1 MIEDKNTVVGSILE
15 SLDNLKNSKENKKD
29 DYSGTKFGSSS
40 VTNISLDYDEAI
52 DEGLVDTSVEGI
64 ENFTRAKNERER
76 IELEKTKDALKNI
89 EEIKNSREQEKIDE
103 VIQDLRKT
111 DLEKIAKEV
120 LNEVDYKT
128 LKELKRGKE
137 ELLDNFPTNESS
149 IKHKAKTITDKDRAW
164 YEWEEVLGDY
174 LTAGALNTVAMFTP
188 TTSGLSKENADKL
201 NDYNARIDVL
211 QNKAIEEDQRRLHE
225 IQEGLASDYLSAKKE
240 AGRYSVPTGMNT
252 YGTIVGKSDFLK
264 HKAFLVNEQL
274 IDDMNIKL
282 NDGDFWSLNMGRKFN
297 PHHFGLG
304 ISELVDD
311 LTVYMPL
318 LYKANKGEE
327 ELSDGEKSL
336 MESLT
341 RKSGYEQSGELSP
354 NGYITKATTGFVDS
368 FVFMSQMI
376 FTRGLGAGTS
386 IAKAILNQS
395 VKQGIKKGV
404 GKVAAQLGKSIVQ
417 TAAMPGTYS
426 AIMDKY
432 TGVIEKGVDEK
443 GKDVFYMRE
452 SLYKKYKDDLM
463 VWKKAD
469 VIKRKELLNLNSEGK
484 LTKTQIKELEDLNY
498 KLGHSAENPNFAMS
512 YDEIL
517 SAVKPKS
524 FLKSV
529 GQGYAQNFNEV
540 ISELY
545 GGKIIGKMLPKLKN
559 PFFKSKIDQLS
570 SNNKVSRLN
579 NFANK
584 SKPIRDLAG
593 IGGIKEEYFEEL
605 FVAPLNAISE
615 GSMQEIEMLLD
626 PNYHLEILGQVAV
639 TGGIMRAAGVPI
651 SALMNGRGNVSAKT
665 LKEEAA
671 KREAEAEAIG
681 RLSIEDEERIEGL
694 NELSDFIDLS
704 ANNSTIRTG
713 DFNTRIRQLTNERKF
728 DQADQLLGKL
738 FDQLSFKAITTG
750 TSVEYREQL
759 DKLLKNEG
767 GVELQPAFIAAIENS
782 KKELTK
788 LEKVRE
794 ENIDHPELNK
804 ILEATQASMRAD
816 KVVKKADKTLQ
827 DNADNVRKAIDAK
840 VKGTEFEGIIYD
852 PTKILGGLDEIEN
865 EEESEKYKRF
875 LSFIQEEADFR
886 VTGSIVAESIK
897 SAAFNTKSKVE
908 ELKNNTLSKEEET
921 AQNKTYVQEY
931 LKELQKLEVERI
943 ENNEE
948 NTDASFNAILNKVN
962 GKLTNIPNDLKTKL
976 GLKLKIT
983 RQKKIKD
990 EQIKQQEAANKILAA
1005 EKALRD
1011 QEEGVQ
1017 SLKDNRTQDEKDAE
1031 NLIDAFSNTGNQPTG
1046 NRSLIVDAD
1055 TDEALPVGDSSQAD
1069 KNARKNSIF
1078 SLYNLFEKLNGRV
1091 PTFKEM
1097 VQKFY
1102 DKDRANA
1109 ERVFLGI
1116 REAWEANE
1124 YKGVEYDKIY
1134 EEFFPD
1140 ILELENT
1147 AFDAFNF
1154 TFGAE
1159 VKEPTREE
1167 TNEKAEQEIKK
1178 IEEEASETESFDEN
1192 GLPVKSIATNRT
1204 SSPATRLGFL
1214 ALNYEEKIEDGIF
1227 KKLVKGGK
1235 LRISKVLNYFDL
1247 INPNKNNVGDR
1258 LGIEVSTE
1266 VDWDQIRVLNDSPNN
1281 PYSRNSK
1288 GKTLTIFFSDWLKK
1302 KEETW
1307 DSVRKDTDPV
1317 NFRDSQEFKN
1327 KVPMF
1332 TIGLEDGSRKAF
1344 IHETAWYNPFN
1355 VLVSYSQEVG
1365 AGNAGVDTEN
1375 VTESQKDAIEEGK
1388 INHQNLRN
1396 RIIENEKTSPGTSQ
1410 VEILEKHEGPFD
1422 VIPLSEPLIK
1432 VQESNPDS
1440 MIGLQL
1446 GTNTSLNIS
1455 SSAMFT
1461 NQRNEDGSKRVIVN
1475 EEELKKDGHK
1485 TWMISHIDTIK
1496 DKDGTVTKRY
1506 RAFRTHNL
1514 NDEGKQGVKSESLNT
1529 VRFAYAVYAIL
1540 NKGNS
1545 TMANAM
1551 YDSHVKD
1558 TEYDLTLEQAKE
1570 YAKKVLELTKVF
1582 NIEDFNSFTDFS
1594 RIYLNSKKDHA
1605 DHLKRVREAKEDPK
1619 KKYDKRSA
1627 PYQAE
1632 NLFNSNSTDFWA
1644 NTAKE
1649 ELDKT
1654 DRPVVK
1660 ITKEGGVEKKSDNY
1674 VAYLKDIL
1682 TVNVKSHNVGTN
1694 EDPVYATSLQPSIV
1708 YDLIAEKAPVPKVK
1722 EQAVKDAKEQ
1732 VESLEK
1738 KIEETTKSVVTST
1751 KENEESEIEAKKAD
1765 IERRRQE
1772 EILNRKGNTIIQ
1784 SEVERKFIDKRN
1796 SDNTQ
1801 EKLTEGLWYTNGS
1814 VNPNKRWIDK
1824 DDAIFQELIDLGVEP
1839 DSRGVIDST
1848 AINKSLSENESKIRK
1863 KVNEEIKQEGLKRV
1877 TDEFRKQD
1885 DKQKFKEIN
1894 AKYDAELAA
1903 LESNNVDNQS
1913 QVEDVNRR
1921 RQEELENRAKDI
1933 PVKYEQFKDIN
1944 GNDITKVTYKDGSSD
1959 AFFTD
1964 SGTEASKDGNLEGL
1978 IEANQNPYKTETAKE
1993 RGKGKLENKINAKYD
2008 AELAAL
2014 DSKESTTEIVKKAEE
2029 TVNDL
2034 NAWLEGQGFSVT
2046 TEDDLFTDQDIINM
2060 SDTSQ
2065 MKDMF
2070 KTVEGL
2076 TYDQETG
2083 VVDYIYRLFLQDVI
2097 LKTTGSFQSLK
2108 NNKKNDVIAVMDSK
2122 KEIITKYL
2130 KTLKEVDA
2138 KLKAEG
2144 KQPNTKITV
2153 GILNLTKSLVTIN
2166 SIGNNW
2172 EVLADKALA
2181 ILEKKHDTKNRE
2193 DEDNKI
2199 DDTLYIKD
2207 NNKTSFEEISKL
2219 KASKELRRMF
2229 ENIKQ
2234 LDSDG
2239 NVVTGFLGF
2248 EKRMNSDDV
2257 YNTLAQILM
2266 SGFGVTSNYK
2276 DVKDKLKTHQETS
2289 PWITELLKELDGGSQ
2304 QLRNQ
2309 FIYNIVRHGMTMKF
2323 GMVSNDQDGLNYK
2336 VFDTN
2341 ANEIKKIILNNWAI
2355 NFRSSKLLDSE
2366 NKIDK
2371 NKAKN
2376 LLLKLENLGEDLS
2389 KVDLELVKDWISNFG
2404 IELSDGVWKDLK
2416 NNKVTNN
2423 SRPMPFNSFLHE
2435 KNGLIL
2441 NLKKYLEYIQNVE
2454 DTHIEADKFNHPFS
2468 DISGVLKVLANAE
2481 AKHHMAFISTSFRD
2495 NKKNISGLIAP
2506 SYSTDRVSELKRA
2519 MLQRLKIDDISGMT
2533 TSDIINHLRNT
2544 SFSKHSIILDALEKD
2559 LTFAGKFGVS
2569 HVGLTALKEL
2579 GKKASEFAG
2588 VTDLNSLDY
2597 DVLALIGFQDTQQE
2611 TVEFDDD
2618 VTGITKRVARMFLP
2632 TMSDKSQ
2639 MLQLTGIAYNFFK
2652 DFKKSFSGEIEDKEY
2667 KLSAQVRE
2675 LLYKQIILPELTR
2688 IVDYT
2693 SKGIGNKVNIKDYDK
2708 GARRFNLLPSLNNV
2722 VGKEN
2727 DIAIRNY
2734 FGGISTEDINLKE
2747 VERIYKESLTDAL
2760 EKNIHN
2766 QVGKQMEEWKGSVA
2780 VYNDQGKVVS
2790 LKFDSKYLKQLD
2802 GDLDSKFKAATYDFI
2817 MNNMLSYNEMFKV
2830 LAGDPAQYSKDAAFK
2845 IGDETYDPSEL
2856 DATLEDVVSKRVGVN
2871 IGKRLALLIA
2881 PGLRIANA
2889 HGEKYQQIFLD
2900 DQVGMAENMEYMIT
2914 ARYGAKVYNK
2924 LQKKLVAL
2932 GNAKGLKRKLILLEI
2947 KATKS
2952 IPLLMP
2958 FLDIESTDAQEYTTL
2973 DEHIHILINQG
2984 RLDDEKVEQVQKL
2997 LALQRKLKNP
3007 QYYLSKEEVDLVL
3020 QPIKPVY
3027 TGQSYE
3033 PENGLMRTIY
3043 IKSSS
3048 FPLIPQ
3054 LTKGT
3059 NLDPLRVKMESLG
3072 SHVRASYQSAN
3083 KVGAVKTPI
3092 DPFSKKGLDSI
3103 KLGVN
3108 MLILD
3113 RANFR
3118 IQQDIPTKNSN
3129 IVSMGTQ
3136 IFKMLLG
3143 NDVLSKAKFIFKGE
3157 NITGKQL
3164 YNKYNDTFAALL
3176 KNKRYELY
3184 KELGLDDQGGIRDKK
3199 FTVSKISELLKK
3211 EATKRGYSDSDLSSL
3226 EIVKIDMGDKSE
3238 YEFKIPIWLHPNGN
3252 KYESLLNSIIS
3263 NRMMTIKMPGYS
3275 SVVGSE
3281 SGFEYAERD
3290 KNGKIKGVDE
3300 SRIIYLDGWNGK
3312 ELQGVKT
3319 VKENGETT
3327 IQSAQVFVSSHF
3339 RDHTGKLID
3348 LFKKDKNNN
3357 YIYLI
3362 KNKEGGLGLNT
3373 EMFDKELLESF
3384 TFRTP
3389 TSSHVSGSV
3398 VQIVGILPPESGDL
3412 MIVPKSFT
3420 KQKGLDFDVDKE
3432 TTYQLN
3438 HTIDNDGRIR
3448 VLDQAYIDA
3457 KRDRLDS
3464 FIDKNMKVELD
3475 LIERQKGEIEMLLKD
3490 QGFSELEIS
3499 MLQEE
3504 TLNYKIKLET
3514 RKGREE
3520 IRDSLIHKLEGQL
3533 LENDFV
3539 RVHISIYKNP
3549 NKDIQ
3554 NKINSVLSMEF
3565 AGEQA
3570 DMIEKLEEFSNE
3582 SSYNDFTILSH
3593 AYQKI
3598 KMTLGAVGKMAI
3610 GVYSNSVTFHAAA
3623 TIAAQTGNPISLQQ
3637 KVEDGSYEPMSFTLG
3652 NVTSDGV
3659 FGRIKALAGKVGDA
3673 VRDVSDVFGEKQNT
3687 ATDNEKEQ
3695 ILGRVG
3701 INKHTI
3707 GVDSL
3712 LTELGF
3718 DKDKNGNSIPYFFLS
3733 QPIIK
3738 EYSKLMDD
3746 AFGITAKYNKNAE
3759 KDIIKQLAEKYG
3771 AEYNEEYVVDQS
3783 VFSPEAMLNGIQDK
3797 SDKSIQFDALMQF
3810 LEYKGIADNLAKKQ
3824 SVLNTNNLGK
3834 SIIESNN
3841 TFDNLVDFKEAQFK
3855 NLEKTIGTFNRFKS
3869 YEAAMADDPSY
3880 VKVKDDL
3887 YIRPETPQGNI
3898 VVHGLTLAKN
3908 LWSDYFPYGDQ
3919 AFEKLYKEFGKLD
3932 GEISEFKKITLKETI
3947 VKEFKKYIYS
3957 RKNNGLFSESSI
3969 IERSR
3974 LFINTK
3980 TNQAI
3985 SNYLSEVTRKNTG
3998 EFKDGL
4004 KLLQSNALLNK
4015 FTYDI
4020 NVDGTASTIKYNN
4033 TANDS
4038 FDEGPVEKALA
4049 QLIVEN
4055 KKLPPKNG
4063 RPYNTKMLAQELINY
4078 AYLEG
4083 GVQEAVQF
4091 VTFIPVQ
4098 YLDSLSINGV
4108 SVSENLRMIGSPS
4121 RVGNGSKGF
4130 EKVIGFTP
4138 DQDVSMFFRQFIQH
4152 FPEEATQFSESDLKK
4167 HIPAFKWANGR
4178 PTPTFSIENHPD
4190 GGPKFISIRNTKSRS
4205 KLKQDKWVLY
4215 ERTHGEGSVNYV
4227 RRDTLGV
4234 HGMSEYQ
4241 YMTLNAK
4248 TVLKGKSA
4256 YVETFIPLINVEFTP
4271 NEKKQYFGFNNDAK
4285 VADILDNI
4293 INSKIEGGEYLII
4306 VAKLLKPFL
4315 NTETKVKVLDDIKD
4329 YRGFMRKKNT
4339 IVMSADFLQN
4349 NSPKEIANA
4358 FLHEYIH
4365 SVTSNEIEKY
4375 VSRNEETG
4383 TYNVKENAPESV
4395 FKLIKAFN
4403 QFSNT
4408 IPQSEKDA
4416 LTDKLRRR
4424 GEGENVGAFNDR
4436 EFVVYAAT
4444 NIQEFMSASLTSET
4458 FMSHA
4463 SKITIKDKKLSDII
4477 KAIYQEF
4484 LVSLAGLVGNEAT
4497 LASESIGLTLDFIRE
4512 EGKKRIKEIDA
4523 HTLYNESDLSN
4534 ETTKLPKPVNK
4545 SSTLTD
4551 EQKLNESLLED
4562 DNKPATDQSLGTND
4576 IENFIKTLK
4585 KKDCE

>member
-111 DLEKIAKEV
+111 DLEKIAKEI
-120 LNEVDYKT
+120 LNEVEYKT

-211 QNKAIEEDQRRLHE
+211 QNKAIEEGQRRLHE

-336 MESLT
+336 MESLA

-368 FVFMSQMI
+368 FSFMSQMI
-376 FTRGLGAGTS
+376 FTRGIGAGAST
-386 IAKAILNQS
+386 AKAILNQS

-426 AIMDKY
+426 AMMDKY

-962 GKLTNIPNDLKTKL
+962 SKLTNIPNDLKTKL

-1738 KIEETTKSVVTST
+1738 KIEETTSPVAPTET
-1751 KENEESEIEAKKAD
+1751 IKEFPVPVEK
-1765 IERRRQE
+1765 
-1772 EILNRKGNTIIQ
+1772 T
-1784 SEVERKFIDKRN
+1784 EVE
-1796 SDNTQ
+1796 
-1801 EKLTEGLWYTNGS
+1801 
-1814 VNPNKRWIDK
+1814 
-1824 DDAIFQELIDLGVEP
+1824 
-1839 DSRGVIDST
+1839 
-1848 AINKSLSENESKIRK
+1848 
-1863 KVNEEIKQEGLKRV
+1863 
-1877 TDEFRKQD
+1877 
-1885 DKQKFKEIN
+1885 
-1894 AKYDAELAA
+1894 
-1903 LESNNVDNQS
+1903 
-1913 QVEDVNRR
+1913 
-1921 RQEELENRAKDI
+1921 
-1933 PVKYEQFKDIN
+1933 
-1944 GNDITKVTYKDGSSD
+1944 
-1959 AFFTD
+1959 
-1964 SGTEASKDGNLEGL
+1964 
-1978 IEANQNPYKTETAKE
+1978 
-1993 RGKGKLENKINAKYD
+1993 
-2008 AELAAL
+2008 
-2014 DSKESTTEIVKKAEE
+2014 KAEDMIE
-2029 TVNDL
+2029 TL

-2239 NVVTGFLGF
+2239 NVVTGFLGL

-2597 DVLALIGFQDTQQE
+2597 DVLAFIGFQDTQQE

-2667 KLSAQVRE
+2667 KLSSQVRE

-2984 RLDDEKVEQVQKL
+2984 RLDDEKAEQVQKL
-2997 LALQRKLKNP
+2997 LALQRRLKNP

-3652 NVTSDGV
+3652 GVTSDGV

-3797 SDKSIQFDALMQF
+3797 SDKSMQFDALMQF